1 MALNYVNG
9 IISQFGQVESGTTQ
23 NGNSWSRQ
31 VVVLDVAGFGNT
43 FSKIALTAQNQRV
56 DELQNYQIGDRV
68 EVGYSVTA
76 REWNGKWFNNVD
88 LIRIEHLVEQIPH
101 EVYTQMGYAPQT
113 QAIPNPPQA
122 APAAPAP
129 RQAAKANSA
138 YEVCEH
144 FCSAVNCDYKL
155 GTHGEA
161 CQRAMAAGQFTP
173 PALAAQRR
181 VARPARTTPLVPPG
195 TNLEPQ
201 DDDLPC

>member
-1 MALNYVNG
+1 MALNYVKG
-9 IISQFGQVESGTTQ
+9 IISHKSEIQQGTSQSGYD
-23 NGNSWSRQ
+23 WARQ
-31 VVVLDVAGFGNT
+31 IVVLDVASYNNT

-56 DELQNYQIGDRV
+56 DDLMNYQIGDRV

-76 REWNGKWFNNVD
+76 REYQERWFNNVD
-88 LIRIEHLVEQIPH
+88 LISIKFLD
-101 EVYTQMGYAPQT
+101 EVAHTAPQR
-113 QAIPNPPQA
+113 QA
-122 APAAPAP
+122 APIA
-129 RQAAKANSA
+129 QDA

-144 FCSAVNCDYKL
+144 FCNVPNCDYRL

-173 PALAAQRR
+173 PAPAAQPAARR

-195 TNLEPQ
+195 ANLEPQ

>member
-1 MALNYVNG
+1 MALNYVKG

-31 VVVLDVAGFGNT
+31 VVVLDVAGFGNI

-56 DELQNYQIGDRV
+56 EELQDYQIGDRV

-88 LIRIEHLVEQIPH
+88 LINIKFFD
-101 EVYTQMGYAPQT
+101 EVAS
-113 QAIPNPPQA
+113 
-122 APAAPAP
+122 AAPAP
-129 RQAAKANSA
+129 QTAPVAPAPRPAAPRQ
-138 YEVCEH
+138 
-144 FCSAVNCDYKL
+144 
-155 GTHGEA
+155 
-161 CQRAMAAGQFTP
+161 
-173 PALAAQRR
+173 